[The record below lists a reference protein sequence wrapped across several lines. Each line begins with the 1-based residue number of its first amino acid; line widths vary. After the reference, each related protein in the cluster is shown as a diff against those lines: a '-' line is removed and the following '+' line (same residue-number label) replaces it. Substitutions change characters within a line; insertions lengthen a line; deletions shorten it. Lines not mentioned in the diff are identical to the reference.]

1 MDVSDKEDEDDEER
15 DAEVALKDLDFK
27 RRIYLGPENK
37 AILLEQLE
45 QDCKVLLIISLF
57 ILNCY

>member
-1 MDVSDKEDEDDEER
+1 VDAPDANDEEEA
-15 DAEVALKDLDFK
+15 DAEIALKDLDFK

-45 QDCKVLLIISLF
+45 QDCKV
-57 ILNCY
+57 

>member
-1 MDVSDKEDEDDEER
+1 MDAPDTNDGEE

-45 QDCKVLLIISLF
+45 QDCKV
-57 ILNCY
+57 YKEEKRGRERVRG

>member
-1 MDVSDKEDEDDEER
+1 MGRHVDAPDANDEDEEE
-15 DAEVALKDLDFK
+15 DAEIALKDLDFK

-45 QDCKVLLIISLF
+45 QDCKVREGCS
-57 ILNCY
+57 